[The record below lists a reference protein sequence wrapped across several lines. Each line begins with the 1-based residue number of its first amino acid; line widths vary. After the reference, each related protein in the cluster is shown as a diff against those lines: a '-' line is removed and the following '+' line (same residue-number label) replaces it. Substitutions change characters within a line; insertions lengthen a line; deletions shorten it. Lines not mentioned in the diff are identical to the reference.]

1 MATLQGKTP
10 LVTGASRGIGRATAL
25 ALADANIIFVSS
37 LAAHTGA
44 WESGPTGKP
53 FLPAYAATKGAL
65 DTLAKHFATIQSP
78 VDHRRQHSGGW
89 GIEPLISSAKY
100 AKARRPDLAHE
111 ITPRTLPHAL
121 RVAARGCTLSP
132 DSNACIR
139 TPAT

>member
-25 ALADANIIFVSS
+25 ALADATSFSFPRLPPTRVPGNPGQP
-37 LAAHTGA
+37 GA
-44 WESGPTGKP
+44 P
-53 FLPAYAATKGAL
+53 FLPAYAAKKGAL

-121 RVAARGCTLSP
+121 RAAARGCTLSL